1 MAGDEGGEGHV
12 DGGMV
17 PGPGEFMGSFLK
29 EAGKR
34 RHTAHPSGELAS
46 VSDQRPTAIPF
57 SSHYCCWGGGGGGGL
72 GLRGRPGA
80 RGGLVHMVGSV
91 SDRRGQKG
99 TALHPPKIKNVPS
112 LRTSEW
118 EFVWTEGVG

>member
-1 MAGDEGGEGHV
+1 MGVGEWGGGDEGGEGHV

-29 EAGKR
+29 GAGKR

-57 SSHYCCWGGGGGGGL
+57 SSHYCCWGGWRGAGAEGKARSTWGVGAHGGL
-72 GLRGRPGA
+72 G
-80 RGGLVHMVGSV
+80 VG
-91 SDRRGQKG
+91 
-99 TALHPPKIKNVPS
+99 
-112 LRTSEW
+112 
-118 EFVWTEGVG
+118 